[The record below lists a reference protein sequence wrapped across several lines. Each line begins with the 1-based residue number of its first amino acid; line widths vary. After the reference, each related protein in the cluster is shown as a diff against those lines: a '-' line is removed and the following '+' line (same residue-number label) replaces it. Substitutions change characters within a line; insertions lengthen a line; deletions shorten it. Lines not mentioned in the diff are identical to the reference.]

1 MVTNLVLS
9 LATTAGRLRAH
20 EITAVAL
27 AEHALASAELGA
39 YRTQEAEHTLAL
51 ARAAD
56 AAFAAGVDAGP
67 LQGVPVSV
75 KDLYGVPGFATYA
88 GTARRLPSRFEVAGP
103 LVRRLLSQL
112 AVVTGKT
119 HTVELAFGAIGTS
132 PHYDAPI
139 NPWSEAGGSGDSLRV
154 PGGSSSGAGVS
165 LVEGSAM
172 LAFGTDTAGSVRI
185 PAAWT
190 GTCALKT
197 TATLTKKRWSS
208 GGIVPLSHTLD
219 SAGLLARTVED
230 LVYAFAAL
238 DPHARA
244 LPTVSLAGL
253 RIARCAR
260 LFFDDLEPGIGEA
273 VDAAID
279 ALVSMGARVIE
290 LDLPA
295 LDEVHELFL
304 IGGPVPPEVASWI
317 DRELPPEVVEHLD
330 PNVAARLVQ
339 ARTMPAIE
347 YLRRLERMQVLQAE
361 VVGQLRDVD
370 VLVAPTVANAPPTRA
385 AVSTPDGYRT
395 ANLLALRN
403 TCVASYLGLGAL
415 TLPCGKDTLGL
426 PVGLQAIVGPFAEE
440 RLLATGRAM
449 ERALAVDLGTP
460 PQLA

>member
-1 MVTNLVLS
+1 MAS
-9 LATTAGRLRAH
+9 LAHLAQRLRAH
-20 EITAVAL
+20 ETTAVAL
-27 AEHALASAELGA
+27 AEHALASDELGA
-39 YRTQEAEHTLAL
+39 FRTRDADHTLAL

-67 LQGVPVSV
+67 LQGLPVSL
-75 KDLYGVPGFATYA
+75 KDLYGVPGFPTYA
-88 GTARRLPSRFEVAGP
+88 GTARRLGATFESAGP
-103 LVRRLLSQL
+103 LVRRLLAQL

-119 HTVELAFGAIGTS
+119 HTVELAFGGIGTS

-139 NPWSEAGGSGDSLRV
+139 NPWSEAGAAAESLRV

-165 LVEGSAM
+165 LVEGSSL

-197 TATLTKKRWSS
+197 TGTLERKRWSTE
-208 GGIVPLSHTLD
+208 GIVPLSHSLD
-219 SAGLLARTVED
+219 TAGLLARTVED
-230 LVYAFAAL
+230 LVFAFAAL

-253 RIARCAR
+253 RIGRCER

-279 ALVSMGARVIE
+279 MLVSLGARVIE

-304 IGGPVPPEVASWI
+304 VGGPVPPELARWI
-317 DRELPPEVVEHLD
+317 DRELSADAVEALD
-330 PNVAARLVQ
+330 PNVAARLAQ
-339 ARTMPAIE
+339 ARSMPAVE
-347 YLRRLERMQVLQAE
+347 YLRRLERLRGLHGE
-361 VVGQLRDVD
+361 TVGQLRDVD
-370 VLVAPTVANAPPTRA
+370 VLLAPTVAIAPPTRA
-385 AVSTPDGYRT
+385 AVSTPDGYRA

-403 TCVASYLGLGAL
+403 TCVASYLGLCAL
-415 TLPCGKDTLGL
+415 SLPCGKDTLGL
-426 PVGLQAIVGPFAEE
+426 PVGLQVIATPFSEE
-440 RLLATGRAM
+440 RLLATGRAV
-449 ERALAVDLGTP
+449 ERALAAELGTP